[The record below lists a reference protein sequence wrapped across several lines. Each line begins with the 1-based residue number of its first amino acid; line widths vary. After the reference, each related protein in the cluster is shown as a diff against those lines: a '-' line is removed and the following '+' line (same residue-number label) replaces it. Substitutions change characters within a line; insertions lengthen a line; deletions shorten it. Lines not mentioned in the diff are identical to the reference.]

1 MPGNRKGRKGARE
14 EQVGMG
20 KGGGIYRERPQ
31 TEQGEEGKPK
41 TRDSEN
47 NTQDGYVIENIG

>member
-1 MPGNRKGRKGARE
+1 
-14 EQVGMG
+14 MG
-20 KGGGIYRERPQ
+20 KWGGIYRERPQ

-47 NTQDGYVIENIG
+47 NTQDGYVTENIGQSQILFKQKSWE